1 MKNLRVASC
10 LLVLLVVNACA
21 SVQTTGRRSFDG
33 DQNFAKPMR
42 IIVYDFAATADDVA
56 ASSAITGRYKRRST
70 PQTANEIR
78 LGRDLGHRVALELV
92 KDILAMGLQLPHA
105 LHELRVA
112 RRCAHASR
120 GLPRCVG
127 EDDK

>member
-33 DQNFAKPMR
+33 DQNLARPTR

-56 ASSAITGRYKRRST
+56 ASSAITGDTSVVRHPRPPMRSGWV
-70 PQTANEIR
+70 EIW
-78 LGRDLGHRVALELV
+78 AIE
-92 KDILAMGLQLPHA
+92 
-105 LHELRVA
+105 
-112 RRCAHASR
+112 
-120 GLPRCVG
+120 
-127 EDDK
+127 